1 VQRRWTD
8 RPLPNLRR
16 RFRAN
21 REEATEEGGIGAVDA
36 VGLSDGP
43 LFAIAVAVAVV
54 LFIFVLLPLLG
65 VALELIALLLVF
77 SSGVLG
83 RVLLGR
89 PWVIEATNL
98 DDGERSV
105 AFEVKGWRGSSR
117 AIERLKASISAAG
130 PPASL

>member
-1 VQRRWTD
+1 MD

-21 REEATEEGGIGAVDA
+21 REEATQAGGIDAFGALGAADSPWLVIAAA
-36 VGLSDGP
+36 VG
-43 LFAIAVAVAVV
+43 VV

-83 RVLLGR
+83 RALLGR
-89 PWVIEATNL
+89 PWVVEAANL
-98 DDGERSV
+98 DNPERSV
-105 AFEVKGWRGSSR
+105 AFEVKGWQASRR
-117 AIERLKASISAAG
+117 AIERLKAAISATG
-130 PPASL
+130 PPDSL